1 MDIRTVDR
9 SKLKDISKV
18 VIDTSKPCE
27 ERIKS
32 YVEQIENPYC
42 YLDNGIVVG
51 IGYADT
57 QASLHD
63 RLKSYALSLG
73 MK

>member
-1 MDIRTVDR
+1 MDLRTVDR
-9 SKLKDISKV
+9 SKLKDINDV
-18 VIDTSKPCE
+18 VIDTTKPCE
-27 ERIKS
+27 ERIRS
-32 YVEQIENPYC
+32 YMEQIENPYC

-57 QASLHD
+57 QVSLHE

>member
-1 MDIRTVDR
+1 MDLRTVDR
-9 SKLKDISKV
+9 SKLKDINDV
-18 VIDTSKPCE
+18 VIDTTKPCE
-27 ERIKS
+27 ERIRS

-42 YLDNGIVVG
+42 YLDNGVVVG
-51 IGYADT
+51 IVYADT
-57 QASLHD
+57 QISLHE